1 MAAAAARDAGDVG
14 AELAPL
20 ELIADIVRK
29 TCAKYGWNKSDSTF
43 KTFLKHLTSFADD
56 LDLSLNNLATSSET
70 HTKNADYSSISNYDW
85 RNVPELKQRFQN
97 IPYIIHVG
105 EDNITTVV
113 VYLGNSHCPIK
124 EITHEM
130 MQMIKYLGIVR
141 VYVRGQLVIPCWTD
155 NIIHLEIDSLS
166 VMHYLD
172 TNRIPFPK
180 YLQKLVDMTDLRG
193 SYTNFLPSTLTTLV
207 SACEELRNLSPNLKN
222 YTYTGR
228 IDDAILA
235 EAEYLPIGLEKVI
248 YSNKLE
254 TLNISEITMPPGTQY
269 LELGLNRIFVKMLTV
284 KNVKQLCINPF
295 NIFVKCIP
303 DEDISTSNLTL
314 EYNSGCCLQCNRYR
328 QHVDVILEEG
338 LEELIINLTLS
349 GTNGLKS
356 NIEIL
361 ECIARTPASLKYL
374 SILVY
379 IDKRGFK
386 PNPMY
391 PKKITLHADN
401 SRIRDFIHQFSA
413 IKDEDN
419 MLFDEEKILQKFM
432 QRFPHIEVSIE
443 LK

>member
-1 MAAAAARDAGDVG
+1 MAAAAAAASDVIGDTSATTV
-14 AELAPL
+14 PL
-20 ELIADIVRK
+20 ELIASIVKK

-43 KTFLKHLTSFADD
+43 KSFLKHLSGFADE

-113 VYLGNSHCPIK
+113 VYSGNSHCPIK

-141 VYVRGQLVIPCWTD
+141 VYIKGQLVIPCWTD
-155 NIIHLEIDSLS
+155 NIIHLELDSLN
-166 VMHYLD
+166 VMNYLD

-180 YLQKLVDMTDLRG
+180 YLQKLVDMTLLRG

-222 YTYTGR
+222 YTYTGHYV
-228 IDDAILA
+228 DAILA

-248 YSNKLE
+248 YSKKLE

-338 LEELIINLTLS
+338 LEELITLI
-349 GTNGLKS
+349 GTNCLKS

-361 ECIARTPASLKYL
+361 ECIARAPASLKCL
-374 SILVY
+374 RILVS
-379 IDKRGFK
+379 INKSGFK

-391 PKKITLHADN
+391 PKKIILSADN

-413 IKDEDN
+413 IKDEDD
-419 MLFDEEKILQKFM
+419 MLIEEEKILQKFM